1 MAITSR
7 YGSKLIISG
16 PLIAHVPS
24 LAHSYT
30 STDPNNSLN
39 TFNVH
44 HSIHNMAH
52 EPETRAPE
60 ATPTTRPLASEP
72 LSEPNFYGDA
82 ARRTSSPT
90 RTATAVQ
97 GIPAAHAE
105 THKQAHSAI
114 ATVLSEGAK
123 MRPKRGP
130 IWGGGHAAL
139 AALMAAHPA
148 AAASPTALGTF
159 SVSPLPASARAARS
173 AVVPTCPFSPQGGVG
188 WFKVQGAR
196 SPWCVKGDGIRTID
210 LEDVGR
216 SPAARCTRTS
226 VRCGGPPRRG
236 EGPASRQLLSRP
248 AFDSGDQTQGGA
260 SESRCACVRFAGVRS
275 EGHRHG

>member
-1 MAITSR
+1 M
-7 YGSKLIISG
+7 
-16 PLIAHVPS
+16 AHVSS

-82 ARRTSSPT
+82 ARRTRSPT

-114 ATVLSEGAK
+114 ATVLSDGAK

-130 IWGGGHAAL
+130 IPPSGAADMRRWRHFGRL
-139 AALMAAHPA
+139 IPLRPRYPWPSAG
-148 AAASPTALGTF
+148 SPRRHRLR
-159 SVSPLPASARAARS
+159 ARERRGQQPWQPARS
-173 AVVPTCPFSPQGGVG
+173 ARKEG
-188 WFKVQGAR
+188 WAGSRFRAHAHLGA
-196 SPWCVKGDGIRTID
+196 
-210 LEDVGR
+210 
-216 SPAARCTRTS
+216 
-226 VRCGGPPRRG
+226 
-236 EGPASRQLLSRP
+236 
-248 AFDSGDQTQGGA
+248 
-260 SESRCACVRFAGVRS
+260 
-275 EGHRHG
+275 

>member
-1 MAITSR
+1 MRITSR
-7 YGSKLIISG
+7 YGSKSIISG

-60 ATPTTRPLASEP
+60 ATPTTRPHASEP
-72 LSEPNFYGDA
+72 LSEPTFYGDA
-82 ARRTSSPT
+82 ARHAYCST
-90 RTATAVQ
+90 RRATAVP
-97 GIPAAHAE
+97 GIPTAHTE

-139 AALMAAHPA
+139 AALRAADPA
-148 AAASPTALGTF
+148 AAALPMGLGRI
-159 SVSPLPASARAARS
+159 SAQPSPASARASRS
-173 AVVPTCPFSPQGGVG
+173 AAVATCPFSPQGGVG
-188 WFKVQGAR
+188 WFEVQGAR
-196 SPWCVKGDGIRTID
+196 SPWCVKGDGIRTIHLD
-210 LEDVGR
+210 DVGR
-216 SPAARCTRTS
+216 SPAAQCT
-226 VRCGGPPRRG
+226 
-236 EGPASRQLLSRP
+236 
-248 AFDSGDQTQGGA
+248 
-260 SESRCACVRFAGVRS
+260 
-275 EGHRHG
+275 